1 MLDFIRDSFG
11 GRLIYHLSKHKYF
24 SYPEED
30 KDYVIPEK
38 YLLDNKYT
46 YDAQITQQQEQQ
58 QQQDTEVSTS
68 DSSTISSLSEKTK
81 VDNSNDYIF
90 VEWDGDDDPED
101 PRNWSLFK
109 KGFFIFEVAFLTTSV
124 YMASAVYTPGLDQLQ
139 HDLSVGKV
147 VGTLGVFTFVLGYG
161 IGPIL
166 WSPISENAA
175 VGRSS
180 IYALTLLVF
189 VILQIPTA
197 LVDNIAGFCILRFL
211 GGFFASPCLATGGAS
226 VGEVT
231 KYWNFPLSLALWSIG
246 AVCGPSLGPFF
257 GAILT
262 VKAGWR
268 WTFWFIMIVSG
279 FSLALLTFFL
289 PETYAPTLL
298 ARKAKRLRARTGNDR
313 ITTEGLLENE
323 RRTMHQILVEA
334 LWRPIEVTI
343 LEPVVLLIDI
353 YIAMVYSVL
362 YLFFEV
368 FPIYFVEV
376 RGFTTIELGV
386 TYLALIIGVLVA
398 VSIYL
403 PVIHHQFT
411 KPILNNETVYPEVF
425 IPIAIVGGCL
435 FAVGLFIFGWSATT
449 YTHWIGP
456 LFGVAATTAGAFLM
470 FQTLFNYMGA
480 SFKPEYLASVFA
492 SNDLVRSTSASV
504 FPIFGAALFNNLKID
519 KFPVAWGSSVLGFI
533 ATAMIAIPVLFYLNG
548 PKLRARS
555 KYAK

>member
-1 MLDFIRDSFG
+1 MKEFIRDSFG

-24 SYPEED
+24 KYPEEEE
-30 KDYVIPEK
+30 DYVIPDK
-38 YLLDNKYT
+38 YLKDIKQDSL
-46 YDAQITQQQEQQ
+46 QV
-58 QQQDTEVSTS
+58 QQDPSGDEMEMNAAS
-68 DSSTISSLSEKTK
+68 DSSDSSLSEKTVVPHDK
-81 VDNSNDYIF
+81 YSNSNYIF

-101 PRNWSLFK
+101 PRNWTLFK

-124 YMASAVYTPGLDQLQ
+124 YMASAVYTPGMEQLQ

-231 KYWNFPLSLALWSIG
+231 KFWNLPLSLALWSIG

-257 GAILT
+257 GAILS

-268 WTFWFIMIVSG
+268 WCFWFILIISG

-298 ARKAKRLRARTGNDR
+298 ARKARRLRARTGNDR
-313 ITTEGLLENE
+313 ITTLGLLENE
-323 RRTMHQILVEA
+323 ERTMHQILVEA

-368 FPIYFVEV
+368 FPIYFIEV
-376 RGFTTIELGV
+376 RGFTIIEMGV
-386 TYLALIIGVLVA
+386 SYLAIIIGVLIA

-403 PVIHHQFT
+403 PVVHYQFT
-411 KPILNNETVYPEVF
+411 KPILNNQPVYPEVF

-435 FAVGLFIFGWSATT
+435 FAAGLFIFGWSATT

-456 LFGVAATTAGAFLM
+456 LFGVATTTSGVFLM

-480 SFKPEYLASVFA
+480 SFKHEYLASVFA
-492 SNDLVRSTSASV
+492 SNDLVRSTIASV

-533 ATAMIAIPVLFYLNG
+533 GAGMVAIPVLFYLNG